1 MPKQR
6 RDSWDD
12 DDADDRDW
20 RRHDYDADDDD
31 IDEEDDSDDADG
43 DDLLP
48 CPHCGAAIYEQS
60 EKCPKCGEYVDPDA
74 QHRKPLWVVFTL
86 LVLIATFMF
95 YAFM

>member
-6 RDSWDD
+6 RNSWDD
-12 DDADDRDW
+12 DDADDREW
-20 RRHDYDADDDD
+20 ERHDYDQDDD
-31 IDEEDDSDDADG
+31 IDDEDDSSADD

-74 QHRKPLWVVFTL
+74 ADRGSKPIWIVMTL
-86 LVLIATFMF
+86 LMLIAVFLF
-95 YAFM
+95 YALF

>member
-20 RRHDYDADDDD
+20 ERRDYDADDDD
-31 IDEEDDSDDADG
+31 IDEEEDSYAADD

-74 QHRKPLWVVFTL
+74 QHRKPLWIVLTL
-86 LVLIATFMF
+86 LLLIAVFML
-95 YAFM
+95 YALL

>member
-6 RDSWDD
+6 HESWDD

-20 RRHDYDADDDD
+20 ERHDYDQDDDV
-31 IDEEDDSDDADG
+31 DEVEDSYGSDD

-74 QHRKPLWVVFTL
+74 QHRKPLWIVLTL
-86 LVLIATFMF
+86 LVLIAVFTL
-95 YAFM
+95 YALM